1 MTFAQLWTNTR
12 TSISWKICC
21 VKSEFQILYAVEQF
35 SSLFSKDKLKQGAH
49 IHQTH
54 DLPYPRMSWENCRAV
69 PCQQLPH
76 VLCGAGTERTHLGR
90 KGSFIHGFSLVT
102 DWRLCPADEPQT
114 AGKTGV
120 HGCHCPRDI
129 AVHMREVLARP
140 WVDVCVPLALSLY
153 YFQCNQIK
161 FTLFFI
167 SYCISWHF

>member
-1 MTFAQLWTNTR
+1 MTCLQLRTKTR
-12 TSISWKICC
+12 TSISRKICC
-21 VKSEFQILYAVEQF
+21 IKSGFHILYVAEQF

-54 DLPYPRMSWENCRAV
+54 DLRMSWENCRAV

-76 VLCGAGTERTHLGR
+76 VLRGAGTERTHLGR

-102 DWRLCPADEPQT
+102 DWRLCHADEPQT
-114 AGKTGV
+114 AGETGV
-120 HGCHCPRDI
+120 HGYYCPRDM
-129 AVHMREVLARP
+129 AVHMCEVLARP
-140 WVDVCVPLALSLY
+140 WVGVYVALFLSLY
-153 YFQCNQIK
+153 YLQCNQIK